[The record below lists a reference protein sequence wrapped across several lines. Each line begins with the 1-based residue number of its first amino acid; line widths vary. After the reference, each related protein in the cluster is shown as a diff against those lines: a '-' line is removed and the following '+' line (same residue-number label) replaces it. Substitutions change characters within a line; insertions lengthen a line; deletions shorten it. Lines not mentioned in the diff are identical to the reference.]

1 METKE
6 LRLGNLVS
14 FDGRIAIVYQV
25 NRTGAV
31 LQYEGDTNTEIDG
44 IRRSTVSIGDIKPIP
59 LAEDW
64 LIKFGFK
71 KVQEDKY
78 GCHYENEECW
88 IYLNHGGFD
97 LELITDDERFNLLR
111 TYKYVHQ
118 LQNLYFAITGKEL
131 EAI

>member
-1 METKE
+1 MNIKE
-6 LRLGNLVS
+6 LRIGNIIKG
-14 FDGRIAIVYQV
+14 F
-25 NRTGAV
+25 T
-31 LQYEGDTNTEIDG
+31 TEEV
-44 IRRSTVSIGDIKPIP
+44 RSIGDQIVNLYRVGCYSPVE
-59 LAEDW
+59 LTEDW

-88 IYLNHGGFD
+88 VYLNHGGFD

-131 EAI
+131 GI

>member
-1 METKE
+1 MESKE

-14 FDGRIAIVYQV
+14 FDGRIATVYQV

-44 IRRSTVSIGDIKPIP
+44 IRRSTVSINDIQPIKITEDI
-59 LAEDW
+59 LVRVGFHRNKSIVRRFYEIKTKDSIVYEVLMAE
-64 LIKFGFK
+64 
-71 KVQEDKY
+71 Y
-78 GCHYENEECW
+78 GLYFYISTNSIW
-88 IYLNHGGFD
+88 VTSL
-97 LELITDDERFNLLR
+97 
-111 TYKYVHQ
+111 HQ